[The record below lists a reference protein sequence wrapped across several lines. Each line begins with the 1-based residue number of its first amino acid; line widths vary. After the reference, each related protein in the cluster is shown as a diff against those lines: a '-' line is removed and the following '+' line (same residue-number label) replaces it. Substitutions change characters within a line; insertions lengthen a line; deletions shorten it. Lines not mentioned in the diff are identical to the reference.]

1 MFFFIRRLLFGI
13 EADSTIPEQKPSSLT
28 PPNLSFKPCAGDM
41 KVEYDEEA
49 VWMEVSGWWGF
60 HKSSSATTQHAT
72 TNVVSGRGAFRAQ
85 TDHKPSEGS
94 VGFTFRDPI

>member
-60 HKSSSATTQHAT
+60 LKSSS
-72 TNVVSGRGAFRAQ
+72 S
-85 TDHKPSEGS
+85 KPP
-94 VGFTFRDPI
+94 RCN